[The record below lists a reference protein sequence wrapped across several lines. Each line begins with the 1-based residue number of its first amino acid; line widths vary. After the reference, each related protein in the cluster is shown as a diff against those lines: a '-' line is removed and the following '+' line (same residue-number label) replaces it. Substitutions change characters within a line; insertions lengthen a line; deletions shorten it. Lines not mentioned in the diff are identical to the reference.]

1 MTPQIEVKNLTK
13 RFKDVV
19 AINDISF
26 SIQKGEI
33 VGLLGPNGAGKTTT
47 MHTLLGLITPT
58 AGTINMLGKEFKSNR
73 EDILG
78 RINFSS
84 AYIQFMSQLTIWE
97 NLYVFARLYNI
108 SDARK
113 KISSLLELMEI
124 SHMKKTLFGKLSSGQ
139 KTRVILAKTLLN
151 DPEILLL
158 DEPTASLD
166 PDIADKVLS
175 TLKNIHTEKNVTILY
190 TSHNMAEIE
199 ELCERVIFLHKGN
212 IIHRGTPQELT
223 RIIPDY
229 TLYITT
235 TNSSEDI
242 EAFKKKFS
250 DYTIKEPTAGHLQIQ
265 THEKQLP
272 ELLQKVM
279 KENLHLT
286 NIDIKKPDL
295 EDVFIKFSRET
306 KVETT

>member
-199 ELCERVIFLHKGN
+199 ELCERVIFLHKGS
-212 IIHRGTPQELT
+212 IIHRGTPH
-223 RIIPDY
+223 P
-229 TLYITT
+229 
-235 TNSSEDI
+235 
-242 EAFKKKFS
+242 
-250 DYTIKEPTAGHLQIQ
+250 
-265 THEKQLP
+265 
-272 ELLQKVM
+272 
-279 KENLHLT
+279 
-286 NIDIKKPDL
+286 
-295 EDVFIKFSRET
+295 
-306 KVETT
+306 